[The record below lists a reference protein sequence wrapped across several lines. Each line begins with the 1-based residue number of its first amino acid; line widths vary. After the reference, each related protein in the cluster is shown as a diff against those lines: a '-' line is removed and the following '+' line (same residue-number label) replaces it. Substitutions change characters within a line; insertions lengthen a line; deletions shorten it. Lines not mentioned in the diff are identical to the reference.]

1 MNRLEFQIIL
11 KFVLLHEHI
20 HSIVLTKV
28 EYIHNIKYKKYQI
41 QLYTNQYDNA
51 NTRIYRN
58 NSVYMYLQSES
69 DIVPIAL

>member
-1 MNRLEFQIIL
+1 MEFQIIL

-20 HSIVLTKV
+20 HSIVRTKV
-28 EYIHNIKYKKYQI
+28 EYNHDIKYKNIKNNDIQI
-41 QLYTNQYDNA
+41 NMRMQIHIY
-51 NTRIYRN
+51 IYRN